1 MFLIS
6 CSYTVCT
13 YNGFCNKLH
22 SVEQIMEV
30 ADCRFFAAV
39 QNPVD
44 HCINCI
50 LPDVKECSA
59 DLRHRPHQY
68 RLPQYKYDIDRKS
81 FIPRCLFQYM

>member
-1 MFLIS
+1 
-6 CSYTVCT
+6 
-13 YNGFCNKLH
+13 
-22 SVEQIMEV
+22 MEV

-39 QNPVD
+39 QNPD

-59 DLRHRPHQY
+59 DLRHRRHQY
-68 RLPQYKYDIDRKS
+68 QLPQYKYDIYRKS